1 MTEAAGVPLVGVT
14 VRLAQNDNFVIA
26 NRTDATGRY
35 TFLLTAPG
43 TFGISAAYDGAS
55 FVALEN
61 IAVGGG
67 ETVQQN
73 LVAGDATL
81 RVTLVDA
88 QKPWPEISYFCKSE
102 RPENKL

>member
-1 MTEAAGVPLVGVT
+1 MHRLAILLSSTANLPSVEITNLDSQVVTANLSFSPVARLTGRVTEAAGVPLVGVT

-55 FVALEN
+55 L
-61 IAVGGG
+61 
-67 ETVQQN
+67 
-73 LVAGDATL
+73 
-81 RVTLVDA
+81 
-88 QKPWPEISYFCKSE
+88 
-102 RPENKL
+102 